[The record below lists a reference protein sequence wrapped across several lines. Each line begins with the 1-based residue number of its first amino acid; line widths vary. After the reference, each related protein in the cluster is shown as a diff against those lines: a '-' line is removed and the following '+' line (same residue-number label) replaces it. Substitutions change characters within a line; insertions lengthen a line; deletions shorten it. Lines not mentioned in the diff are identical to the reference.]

1 MKLEHL
7 FPELT
12 KRQADI
18 LKAVAQGYNNAYIGN
33 MEAISERTVE
43 YHVGNLIDIL
53 IDENAHVTYPEFN
66 SRVRL
71 GHLFH
76 SRVGEAFF
84 EVLR

>member
-12 KRQADI
+12 ERQANI
-18 LKAVAQGYNNAYIGN
+18 LKAVAQGFTNEYIGN
-33 MEAISERTVE
+33 MEGISERTVE

-53 IDENAHVTYPEFN
+53 IEKNAHITYPEFN

-71 GHLFH
+71 SHLFH

>member
-12 KRQADI
+12 ERQADI
-18 LKAVAQGYNNAYIGN
+18 LKAVAQGFTNLYIGN
-33 MEAISERTVE
+33 MEGISERTVE

-53 IDENAHVTYPEFN
+53 IDENAHITFPDFN

-76 SRVGEAFF
+76 ARVGEAFF